1 MKVEMTENRRLA
13 VFGASGGTGVHLIP
27 LLLERGFQV
36 RAMVRD
42 RSSVPLEHQRLEVV
56 QGDLL
61 DPTETTRAIAGSD
74 AVISLAGP
82 RKLGPTR
89 IYSEGGRSLITGM
102 RSSGVRRGVFVT
114 ALGTSLDFRMPPVLG
129 FLARHVVGWFLRH
142 GWRDGARFEE
152 ELGRTD
158 LDWTV
163 LRPPALNHLSPRGR
177 YRRGI
182 AEHLWSPFRLS
193 RADLAHAVLDQLDDP
208 ATVRKWVEVAW

>member
-1 MKVEMTENRRLA
+1 MTKNRKLA
-13 VFGASGGTGVHLIP
+13 LFGASGGTGAHLIP
-27 LLLERGFQV
+27 LLLERGFAV

-42 RSSVPLEHQRLEVV
+42 RSSIPLEHERLEVV

-61 DPTETTRAIAGSD
+61 DSAATTEAIAGTD
-74 AVISLAGP
+74 GVISLVGP
-82 RKLGPTR
+82 RRLGPTR
-89 IYSEGGRSLITGM
+89 IYSEGGRNIVHGM
-102 RSSGVRRGVFVT
+102 RAEGVKRGVFVT
-114 ALGTSLDFRMPPVLG
+114 ALGTSRDFRMPRVLG
-129 FLARHVVGWFLRH
+129 FLARNVVGWFLRH

-152 ELGRTD
+152 ELARTD

-163 LRPPALNHLSPRGR
+163 IRPPALNHLARRGR

-208 ATVRKWVEVAW
+208 ATIHRWVEVAW